1 MKAREAHH
9 KKILT
14 DVEGV
19 EESDRLVVTPREKQ
33 NGDASKQDLQ
43 RALQES
49 RDSEAR
55 LRKIIDTIPTLAW
68 CNLTDG
74 SNDFVNRRWSDY
86 TGLSQE
92 EVKRVGCKVAIHP
105 EDLPKWLDQWRALIA
120 SGAGGEIEAR
130 LRRHDGAYRWSN
142 ARFAGLPTLSHRQ
155 SQS

>member
-9 KKILT
+9 KTILT
-14 DVEGV
+14 DVEKA
-19 EESDRLVVTPREKQ
+19 EESGKLVVTAGEQQ
-33 NGDASKQDLQ
+33 NGDVSKQGLQ

-68 CNLTDG
+68 CNLSDG

-92 EVKRVGCKVAIHP
+92 DVKRVGCKVVIYP
-105 EDLPKWLDQWRALIA
+105 EDLPKWLDQWRTVVA
-120 SGAGGEIEAR
+120 SGAGGGMEAR
-130 LRRHDGAYRWSN
+130 LCRQDGAY
-142 ARFAGLPTLSHRQ
+142 
-155 SQS
+155 

>member
-9 KKILT
+9 KTILT
-14 DVEGV
+14 NVENIEG
-19 EESDRLVVTPREKQ
+19 SDKLVVTPPEKQ

-43 RALQES
+43 QALQES

-92 EVKRVGCKVAIHP
+92 EVKRVGCKVAIYP
-105 EDLPKWLDQWRALIA
+105 EDVPKWLDQWRALIA

-130 LRRHDGAYRWSN
+130 LRRHDRAYR
-142 ARFAGLPTLSHRQ
+142 
-155 SQS
+155 